1 MANVIAK
8 LYKVRVVPKDL
19 KSIPAI
25 LPYNQFIE
33 GEPKDVELTKMEIMR
48 CMNFGDVFMMEG
60 EEAEG
65 LPINTETFKE
75 LESYEEAAEGDEEDQ
90 DTDVSGGGS
99 ETPGTETE
107 LESEPVVEPASHSE
121 YTYTPAYDYPVS
133 NPDPEET
140 PEDDSEAEDEE
151 VAE

>member
-60 EEAEG
+60 EEAEE

-75 LESYEEAAEGDEEDQ
+75 LEFYEEAAEGDR
-90 DTDVSGGGS
+90 DTDVSGSGS
-99 ETPGTETE
+99 EVPGTETE
-107 LESEPVVEPASHSE
+107 LETEPAVEPANHSE
-121 YTYTPAYDYPVS
+121 YTYTPAYDHPVS
-133 NPDPEET
+133 NPDPEEI
-140 PEDDSEAEDEE
+140 PEAENDEE
-151 VAE
+151 VAG